1 LLANIGERV
10 RATKDEIT
18 IENDNAIAVSLNN
31 VPEIPSM
38 KLKEKYCN

>member
-1 LLANIGERV
+1 MGDKV

-31 VPEIPSM
+31 VPASPFTKI
-38 KLKEKYCN
+38 KGRKTN